1 MRYAIYF
8 TPPKG
13 DPMTSAAAR
22 WLGRDVFTG
31 LAVERPDMADLSREE
46 LAYFTASARRYGFHA
61 TLKAPFELAGI
72 ETENSLLTAF
82 DTFAEAVEPVV
93 LPQVRL
99 SQIDR
104 FFALTPAQRS
114 EPLDRLASDIV
125 VAFDRFRAPMSESD
139 LARRNPGKLKP
150 AELKYLQ
157 QWGYPYVFE
166 AFRFHM
172 TLSGQVPA
180 ADADRLRGA
189 IESHFGSLLDEPLVV
204 GSIALFVEPE
214 PGAPFTVLAHRAL
227 GRMPQRKI
235 A

>member
-8 TPPKG
+8 TPPHG
-13 DPMTSAAAR
+13 DPMTAAASR

-31 LAVERPDMADLSREE
+31 KAVDRPDVTDLSREE

-61 TLKAPFELAGI
+61 TLKAPFELAGG
-72 ETENSLLTAF
+72 ETEGSLRGAF
-82 DTFAEAVEPVV
+82 EAFAEAVDPVV
-93 LPQVRL
+93 LPAVRL
-99 SQIDR
+99 VQIDR
-104 FFALTPAQRS
+104 FFALAPAQRS
-114 EPLDRLASDIV
+114 EALDRLAGAIV
-125 VAFDRFRAPMSESD
+125 VAFDRFRAPMSEAD
-139 LARRNPGKLKP
+139 IARRNPGKLKP

-180 ADADRLRGA
+180 ADSGRVRGA
-189 IESHFGSLLDEPLVV
+189 IETHFGPLLDQPLVV
-204 GSIALFVEPE
+204 GSIALFAEPE
-214 PGAPFTVLAHRAL
+214 PGAPFTVLAHRSL
-227 GRMPQRKI
+227 GRMPQRKT

>member
-8 TPPKG
+8 TPPHG
-13 DPMTSAAAR
+13 DPLTAAAAR
-22 WLGRDVFTG
+22 WLGRDAFTG
-31 LAVERPDMADLSREE
+31 RPVERPVVPDLSREE

-61 TLKAPFELAGI
+61 TLKAPFELAAD
-72 ETENSLLTAF
+72 ETETTLLGAF
-82 DTFAEAVEPVV
+82 DAFAEALAPVV
-93 LPQVRL
+93 LPEIRL

-114 EPLDRLASDIV
+114 EPLDSLASDIV
-125 VAFDRFRAPMSESD
+125 VAFDRFRAPMSEAD
-139 LARRNPGKLKP
+139 IARRNPEKLTP
-150 AELKYLQ
+150 AQLKYLQ

-180 ADADRLRGA
+180 ADSPRFRGS
-189 IESHFGSLLDEPLVV
+189 IESYFGSLLDEPLVI
-204 GSIALFVEPE
+204 GSIALFAEPE

-227 GRMPQRKI
+227 GRMPQRKS

>member
-8 TPPKG
+8 TPPHG
-13 DPMTSAAAR
+13 DPLTVAAAR
-22 WLGRDVFTG
+22 WLGRDAFTG
-31 LAVERPDMADLSREE
+31 TAVERPDVADLSREE

-61 TLKAPFELAGI
+61 TLKAPFELARG
-72 ETENSLLTAF
+72 ETEANLLGAF
-82 DTFAEAVEPVV
+82 EAFAEALDPVV
-93 LPQVRL
+93 LPAVRIA
-99 SQIDR
+99 QIDR

-114 EPLDRLASDIV
+114 ERLDGLASDIV
-125 VAFDRFRAPMSESD
+125 VAFDRFRAPMSD
-139 LARRNPGKLKP
+139 ADIARRNPEKLKP
-150 AELKYLQ
+150 SELKYLQ

-180 ADADRLRGA
+180 ADSVRFRSAV
-189 IESHFGSLLDEPLVV
+189 ETYFGSLLDGPLVI
-204 GSIALFVEPE
+204 GSIALFAEPE

-227 GRMPQRKI
+227 GRMPQRKT

>member
-8 TPPKG
+8 TPPHG
-13 DPMTSAAAR
+13 DPLTAAASR
-22 WLGRDVFTG
+22 WLGRDAFTG
-31 LAVERPDMADLSREE
+31 EAVARPDVPGLSREE

-61 TLKAPFELAGI
+61 TLKAPFELASS
-72 ETENSLLTAF
+72 ETEGSLLGAF
-82 DTFAEAVEPVV
+82 DAFAEALSPVV
-93 LPQVRL
+93 LPAIRL

-114 EPLDRLASDIV
+114 EALDSLASDIV
-125 VAFDRFRAPMSESD
+125 VAFDRFRAPMSEAD
-139 LARRNPGKLKP
+139 IARRNPEKLTP
-150 AELKYLQ
+150 AQLKHLQ

-172 TLSGQVPA
+172 TLSGQVPTGESA
-180 ADADRLRGA
+180 RFRGA
-189 IESHFGSLLDEPLVV
+189 IESYFGSLLDEPLVV
-204 GSIALFVEPE
+204 DSIALFAEPE

-227 GRMPQRKI
+227 GRMPQRKT

>member
-13 DPMTSAAAR
+13 DPLSVAAAR
-22 WLGRDVFTG
+22 WLGRDAFAG
-31 LAVERPDMADLSREE
+31 MMVERPDVPDLSREE

-61 TLKAPFELAGI
+61 TLKAPFELAAG
-72 ETENSLLTAF
+72 ETEKGLLTAF
-82 DTFAEAVEPVV
+82 EAFAEAVQPVV
-93 LPQVRL
+93 LPEPRL

-104 FFALTPAQRS
+104 FFAITPAQRS
-114 EPLDRLASDIV
+114 EPLDRLAGDIV
-125 VAFDRFRAPMSESD
+125 VAFDRFRAPMSDAD
-139 LARRNPGKLKP
+139 LARRNPEKLKP
-150 AELKYLQ
+150 SELIYLQ

-180 ADADRLRGA
+180 AESARVRSA
-189 IESHFGSLLDEPLVV
+189 IETHFGPLLHEPLVV

-227 GRMPQRKI
+227 GRMPQRKT

>member
-8 TPPKG
+8 TPPHG
-13 DPMTSAAAR
+13 DPLTAAAAR
-22 WLGRDVFTG
+22 WLGRDAFTG
-31 LAVERPDMADLSREE
+31 KAIERPDVPELSREE

-61 TLKAPFELAGI
+61 TLKAPFELATG
-72 ETENSLLTAF
+72 ETEGSLLGAF
-82 DTFAEAVEPVV
+82 DAFAEALSPVV
-93 LPQVRL
+93 LPAISL

-114 EPLDRLASDIV
+114 EALDSLASDVV
-125 VAFDRFRAPMSESD
+125 VAFDRFRAPMSEAD
-139 LARRNPGKLKP
+139 IARRNPEKLNP

-172 TLSGQVPA
+172 TLSGQVPS
-180 ADADRLRGA
+180 ADSSRFRRS
-189 IESHFGSLLDEPLVV
+189 IEAYFGSLLDEPLAVD
-204 GSIALFVEPE
+204 SIALFAEPE

-227 GRMPQRKI
+227 GRMPQRKT

>member
-8 TPPKG
+8 TPPPG
-13 DPMTSAAAR
+13 DRLSAAAAR
-22 WLGRDVFTG
+22 WLGRDAFTG
-31 LAVERPDMADLSREE
+31 MAVERPDVADLSREE

-61 TLKAPFELAGI
+61 TLKAPFELATG
-72 ETENSLLTAF
+72 ETEKSLLTAF
-82 DTFAEAVEPVV
+82 QAFAEAVDPVV
-93 LPQVRL
+93 LPAVQL

-104 FFALTPAQRS
+104 FFALTAADRS
-114 EPLDRLASDIV
+114 EPLDSLASDIV
-125 VAFDRFRAPMSESD
+125 VAFDRFRAPMSEAD
-139 LARRNPGKLKP
+139 LARRNPGKLRP

-157 QWGYPYVFE
+157 QWGYPYVFDT
-166 AFRFHM
+166 FRFHM

-180 ADADRLRGA
+180 ADSVRVRAA
-189 IESHFGSLLDEPLVV
+189 IETHFGPLLDEPLVV